1 MMKIIN
7 REQIE
12 LTAEDR
18 KVLTEVR
25 RKKTLFIA
33 AAYFALIGLLAVIYL
48 ISFLKS
54 ADITIEKAQR
64 FKVAVRLFAGISFL
78 VFTCLFIIHYY
89 RSIYPYTKDLK
100 KGLKTISWFYPVSY
114 KTPFFDNFFLK
125 TGSRKN
131 PMLSIPKYVYDAIQP
146 GALAF
151 IAFAPTSRFVLLLD
165 INGFQVAF
173 NEENSDLEL

>member
-1 MMKIIN
+1 MKIIN

-12 LTAEDR
+12 LNAEDR
-18 KVLTEVR
+18 RVLTQVR
-25 RKKTLFIA
+25 RKKTLFII
-33 AAYFALIGLLAVIYL
+33 AAYFALIGLLTIIYL

-64 FKVAVRLFAGISFL
+64 FKLAIRLLAGISFL
-78 VFTCLFIIHYY
+78 LFTCLFIIHYY
-89 RSIYPYTKDLK
+89 KTIYPYTRDLK

-125 TGSRKN
+125 TGSRKR

-146 GALAF
+146 GTLAF
-151 IAFAPTSRFVLLLD
+151 ITFAPTCRFVLLLD
-165 INGFQVAF
+165 INGFQVAY